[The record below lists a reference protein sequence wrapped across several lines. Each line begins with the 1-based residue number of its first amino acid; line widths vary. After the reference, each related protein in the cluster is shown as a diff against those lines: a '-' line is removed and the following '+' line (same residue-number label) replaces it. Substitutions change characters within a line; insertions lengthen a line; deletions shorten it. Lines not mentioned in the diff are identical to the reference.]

1 MIAGPEE
8 TSPGLLKSLRRLVTT
23 LGAILENRVE
33 LFAVELHEQRHRMV
47 ELLMLAGGA
56 LVLGTL
62 AVVVFSAVLLWL
74 FAEPYRVYAAA
85 GLGVLY
91 LAGAIILV
99 LRLKRR
105 LTAEPF
111 PETLNQIKKDCEWMA
126 PRE

>member
-8 TSPGLLKSLRRLVTT
+8 TSPGLLKSLRRLGTT
-23 LGAILENRVE
+23 LGAILQNRVE
-33 LFAVELHEQRHRMV
+33 LFAVELHEQRYRV
-47 ELLMLAGGA
+47 LEALLLAGGA

-62 AVVVFSAVLLWL
+62 AVVVFSGVLLWL

-91 LAGAIILV
+91 LAGAMILV
-99 LRLKRR
+99 FRLKRR

-111 PETLNQIKKDCEWMA
+111 GETLKQIKKD
-126 PRE
+126 